1 MYVVYVMCDVHD
13 KIYKIRLDA
22 SEERG
27 ARSRV
32 YEPYVARFQSVS
44 EFVNTS

>member
-1 MYVVYVMCDVHD
+1 MCDVLG
-13 KIYKIRLDA
+13 KIRLDA

-27 ARSRV
+27 PECTK